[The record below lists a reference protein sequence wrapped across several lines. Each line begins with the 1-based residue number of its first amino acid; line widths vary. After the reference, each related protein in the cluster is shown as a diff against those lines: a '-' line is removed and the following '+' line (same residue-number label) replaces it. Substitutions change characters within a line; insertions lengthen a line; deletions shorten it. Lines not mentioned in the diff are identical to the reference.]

1 MTFAAGFRCL
11 DGLVLCSDSR
21 EGDEHLKRDVRKLS
35 SYHVSDQWGLAIG
48 GAGDALLIREFR
60 SNLFD
65 LLGNGNYD
73 RFGTEVQIESALT
86 YVKQQ
91 HPDNDLK
98 FVVGLFSQQPWEINL
113 YRAEQGSV
121 SLQDAFCFIGQDA
134 TLANFIVE
142 SIFDPRVRVDEAA
155 RLAIFVTSLM
165 KRHADGV
172 GGPTQC
178 LTHTKGEPGWKTYDL
193 GEITTIESE
202 LPFRDAH
209 RLLWNYWGSKHNTGD
224 HQTPERLASRTSEPD
239 Q

>member
-1 MTFAAGFRCL
+1 MTFVAGFRCL

-21 EGDEHLKRDVRKLS
+21 ESDGHVDRNVRKLS
-35 SYHVSDQWGLAIG
+35 SYHVSDEWGVAIG
-48 GAGDALLIREFR
+48 GAGDAFLIRKFR
-60 SNLFD
+60 SRLFD

-73 RFGTEVQIESALT
+73 RVGTEVHIESALT
-86 YVKQQ
+86 TMQQQ
-91 HPDNDLK
+91 HPDDELK
-98 FVVGLFSQQPWEINL
+98 FVVGLFSQQPWEVNL
-113 YRAEQGSV
+113 YRAEQGRISP
-121 SLQDAFCFIGQDA
+121 QDAFCFIGQDA

-178 LTHTKGEPGWKTYDL
+178 LTHTKGESGWKTYDL

-202 LPFRDAH
+202 LPSHDAY
-209 RLLWNYWGSKHNTGD
+209 RLLLNYWRSKHNTGE
-224 HQTPERLASRTSEPD
+224 HQVPKRLASRASEP
-239 Q
+239 